1 MGVQGGI
8 QVKEMIFVLV
18 VFSVIGFCALLI
30 ELLYRNVKK
39 QDRLQRLCREN
50 AQSRQKEK
58 SDGAVYND
66 AVYKGAP
73 QNKLPCHKD
82 ALRAD
87 RGV

>member
-1 MGVQGGI
+1 M
-8 QVKEMIFVLV
+8 KEMIFVLV

-58 SDGAVYND
+58 PDG

-73 QNKLPCHKD
+73 QSKLPCHKD

>member
-1 MGVQGGI
+1 MGVQGGV

-58 SDGAVYND
+58 PDG

>member
-50 AQSRQKEK
+50 VQSRQKEK
-58 SDGAVYND
+58 PDGAVY
-66 AVYKGAP
+66 KGVP